1 MIAHRIW
8 IKSFLEKVG
17 QSSAM
22 NRLMAR
28 LGLKGGSQDS
38 AVGMSSRS
46 SIGSFEGG
54 PSSRDPIPHVTIAGG
69 GPTTRRAQVHNYGG
83 AQFWEKII
91 TNATKMS
98 QDVTRCHKLRTIL
111 HLSHKNGHK
120 CHKRDTHAE
129 KCFFIFIVGLVPT
142 TWQSELVKRWR
153 HEHDSSLRLTL
164 TCKNVN
170 AVIHIV

>member
-1 MIAHRIW
+1 MVKIEEKYILQRFPDFDGFLSKPILTFRIG

-83 AQFWEKII
+83 AQF
-91 TNATKMS
+91 
-98 QDVTRCHKLRTIL
+98 
-111 HLSHKNGHK
+111 
-120 CHKRDTHAE
+120 
-129 KCFFIFIVGLVPT
+129 
-142 TWQSELVKRWR
+142 
-153 HEHDSSLRLTL
+153 
-164 TCKNVN
+164 
-170 AVIHIV
+170 